1 MESGGS
7 KNPAV
12 LTPLIIYKVMTKSV
26 PSLLPRMFCVRWYLL
41 HRATKIPILLIIL
54 MEITTV
60 LFYLLEKYVRFQQTR
75 LVKQY
80 IQRFQECK
88 V

>member
-1 MESGGS
+1 
-7 KNPAV
+7 
-12 LTPLIIYKVMTKSV
+12 
-26 PSLLPRMFCVRWYLL
+26 
-41 HRATKIPILLIIL
+41 